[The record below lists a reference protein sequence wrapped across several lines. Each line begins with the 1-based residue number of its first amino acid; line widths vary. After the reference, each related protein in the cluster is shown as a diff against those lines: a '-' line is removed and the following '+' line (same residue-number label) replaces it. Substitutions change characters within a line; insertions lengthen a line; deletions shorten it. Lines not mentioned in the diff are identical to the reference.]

1 MRKILI
7 LGLITA
13 ISTPFVA
20 FAETVVR
27 TGQNIA
33 VEAEQTVTGDY
44 YVSVGPFSQ
53 TTMSGKVEGDMYAFG
68 GVVTANGEIKNDLTI
83 IGGSAQMH
91 ATVTDDVRIVA
102 GEVTVA
108 DHVGG
113 DLFVLG
119 GILNIL
125 STATIDG
132 DVIFYGGTASVD
144 GQVKGSVLGVAEK
157 IRIDGAVG
165 KNVDVKTTKSLT
177 LGDTAKI
184 VGYVRYSS
192 ASELSRSQNAEV
204 KGEIQKIELPQVL
217 SPGVKMPT
225 LFSVLPLLISLFS
238 TLVLFLLF
246 RRVLEAV
253 VLTAHKQGL
262 KVGIIGVCALFGP
275 VLSALLMLTG
285 LGFFIGVMTFSLFLF
300 VFVLGYTLSGVV
312 LGSFIAKWFT
322 NHPRVTLPWVVL
334 GTVLIHVA
342 LVVPYVGLLAV
353 LVCTV
358 ITIGSLM
365 LVLGQN
371 AVKA

>member
-1 MRKILI
+1 MHKILI

-13 ISTPFVA
+13 VCVPFSA
-20 FAETVVR
+20 SAETVVR

-33 VEAEQTVTGDY
+33 VEADQTVAGDY

-68 GVVTANGEIKNDLTI
+68 GVVTANGEIKNDLTV

-119 GILNIL
+119 GVLKVL
-125 STATIDG
+125 STASIDG
-132 DVIFYGGTASVD
+132 DIIFYGGTASLS
-144 GQVKGSVLGVAEK
+144 GQVKGSVVGAAEK
-157 IRIDGAVG
+157 ISIDGTVG
-165 KNVDVKTTKSLT
+165 KNVDVTTTKSLE

-184 VGYVRYSS
+184 AGYVRY
-192 ASELSRSQNAEV
+192 ASTDELSRSANAEV
-204 KGEIQKIELPQVL
+204 KGEVQKVELPKIL
-217 SPGVKMPT
+217 SEGVKKPT

-246 RRVLEAV
+246 RRVLESV
-253 VLTAHKQGL
+253 VLKAHKQVL
-262 KVGIIGVCALFGP
+262 KVGMIGVCALFLP
-275 VLSALLMLTG
+275 LLSILLMVTG
-285 LGFFIGVMTFSLFLF
+285 LGFFIGVMILSLSLFI
-300 VFVLGYTLSGVV
+300 FVLGYTLAGVV

-322 NHPRVTLPWVVL
+322 NHPRVTLPFVVL
-334 GTVLIHVA
+334 GTLLIHV
-342 LVVPYVGLLAV
+342 LLLIPYVGILGV

-358 ITIGSLM
+358 VTIGSLTM
-365 LVLGQN
+365 VLGQN
-371 AVKA
+371 AIKG